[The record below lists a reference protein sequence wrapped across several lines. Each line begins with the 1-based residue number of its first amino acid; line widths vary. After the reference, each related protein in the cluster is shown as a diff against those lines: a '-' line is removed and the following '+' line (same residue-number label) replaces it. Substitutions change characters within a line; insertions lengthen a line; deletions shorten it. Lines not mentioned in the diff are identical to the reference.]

1 MSLPTWVGQPRA
13 WAAARNGVIVCFITT
28 SPTNVL
34 GAIRSTSMGN
44 GSSSFMPSGVA
55 LTTRS

>member
-1 MSLPTWVGQPRA
+1 MSLPTWMGQPLA
-13 WAAARNGVIVCFITT
+13 CAAARNGVIVCFITT
-28 SPTNVL
+28 SPTNVD
-34 GAIRSTSMGN
+34 GAIRSTSIGS